1 MPMDSSV
8 NRFVR
13 SALLAALAAATALPV
28 TAAEP
33 FDIDAILPLTG
44 PNAFVG
50 NEQRQS
56 LEILQADVNRGGGV
70 HGRAIRFVVVDSQS
84 NPQIAVQLAGQ
95 ILAKHPQ
102 LIIGDSA
109 LSTCAAM
116 APMLENAGVLQFCLS
131 PGFVPKVGST
141 QYSIGTPPPQQ
152 AEAVMT
158 YARMRGWAKVAML
171 NQNDATG
178 DSAVKSMTAA
188 LELPENRALH
198 VVAAERFSPGDI
210 SIAAQLSRIR
220 AAGAQF
226 IVTYNSGAPFGIV
239 ARGLRDAGIDLPVFT
254 SPGNLSYV
262 ELKAFGDNLPRR
274 LFFASGPLPPDGPTI
289 ENGPLKASDLG
300 FLDAFRRQ
308 GARPDWGNAAA
319 WDTGTVVATALR
331 ARGLDASAAAL
342 RDYIN
347 KLHGY
352 PLIQGVAD
360 FRNGEGRGVYDARI
374 LAWDQ
379 ARNTWTIASG
389 PAGAPK
395 K

>member
-1 MPMDSSV
+1 MK
-8 NRFVR
+8 
-13 SALLAALAAATALPV
+13 ALVGWGMLAALVCATARSV
-28 TAAEP
+28 TAVEP
-33 FDIDAILPLTG
+33 FDIPAILPLTG
-44 PNAFVG
+44 ANAFVG
-50 NEQRQS
+50 NEQRTS

-70 HGRAIRFVVVDSQS
+70 HGRAIRFVVLDSQS
-84 NPQIAVQLAGQ
+84 NPQTAVQLAGQ
-95 ILAKHPQ
+95 VLANHPP
-102 LIIGDSA
+102 LIVGDSA

-131 PGFVPKVGST
+131 PGFAPKVGSV
-141 QYSIGTPPPQQ
+141 QYSIGTPPQQQ
-152 AEAVMT
+152 ADAVMT
-158 YARMRGWAKVAML
+158 YARLHGWTKVAML

-178 DSAVKSMTAA
+178 DSAVKSMMVS
-188 LELPENRALH
+188 LEQPENKALH

-239 ARGLRDAGIDLPVFT
+239 TRGLHDAGIDLPVFT

-262 ELKAFGDNLPRR
+262 ELKAFGDNLPHQ
-274 LFFASGPLPPDGPTI
+274 LFFLSGPLPPDGPQI
-289 ENGPLKASDLG
+289 ENGPLKATDVG

-308 GARPDWGNAAA
+308 GSRPDWGNAAA
-319 WDTGTVVATALR
+319 WDTGTIVIAALR
-331 ARGLDASAAAL
+331 AKGLDASAADL

-352 PLIQGVAD
+352 PLIQGLAD

-374 LAWDQ
+374 LQWDK

-389 PAGAPK
+389 PGGTPK